1 VRFKR
6 VWARLLGVEH
16 TVIEQVGLDE
26 DPAAI
31 VAWCGR
37 SAVSAAAAAAAVDP
51 ALATTTAR
59 GADAGARWTSGSCG
73 CSWRP
78 RRRG

>member
-16 TVIEQVGLDE
+16 TVIEQVAFDE
-26 DPAAI
+26 EAEAI

-37 SAVSAAAAAAAVDP
+37 PAVSAAGAASAVDA

-59 GADAGARWTSGSCG
+59 DADAGARWISG
-73 CSWRP
+73 
-78 RRRG
+78 